1 MLLNALECASTQ
13 TMQRGL
19 GADESGMRGESL
31 GESQDKSQDESSDES
46 SDGVFRR
53 GPLGLQTL
61 LCGPDLYLACG
72 SAWLTV
78 HCAR

>member
-31 GESQDKSQDESSDES
+31 GESQDKSQDESSD
-46 SDGVFRR
+46 GVVRR
-53 GPLGLQTL
+53 GLQTL
-61 LCGPDLYLACG
+61 LCGGPDLYLACG